1 MRERKESH
9 ISSIC
14 MKQMKLNK
22 KTWMIIPAVLLVGLC
37 GCSSASSG
45 SSSYV
50 EMASYDEAKASA
62 DITAETNGAGINY
75 GYQAEEADMEA
86 EISPEQTSEKLVYR
100 GSLSIQTRAYEES
113 AAKLREMV
121 KTYNGIIENENEY
134 TNGGYYDNGSE
145 KNLRSLNMTLR
156 IPTEKFEEF
165 VSGGGEIG
173 NVISRSSSAENI
185 SRVYND
191 VSVQIEAL
199 EKQQKRLLE
208 MMDQAN
214 TIEDMIA
221 VEDRLSQVQYELNS
235 LKTHRQSM
243 DTDVAYSTINVSLN
257 EVRIYSETDE
267 GFFTKLS
274 NRFVN
279 GFRGFADNMADLILA
294 AVYALPYLLIGALV
308 IFGIGKSGMIAKIR
322 SRGKKT
328 EE

>member
-1 MRERKESH
+1 
-9 ISSIC
+9 
-14 MKQMKLNK
+14 
-22 KTWMIIPAVLLVGLC
+22 
-37 GCSSASSG
+37 
-45 SSSYV
+45 
-50 EMASYDEAKASA
+50 
-62 DITAETNGAGINY
+62 
-75 GYQAEEADMEA
+75 
-86 EISPEQTSEKLVYR
+86 
-100 GSLSIQTRAYEES
+100 
-113 AAKLREMV
+113 
-121 KTYNGIIENENEY
+121 
-134 TNGGYYDNGSE
+134 
-145 KNLRSLNMTLR
+145 MTMD
-156 IPTEKFEEF
+156 PTEKFEEF
-165 VSGGGEIG
+165 MSGGGEIG

-279 GFRGFADNMADLILA
+279 
-294 AVYALPYLLIGALV
+294 YALPYLLIGALV

>member
-1 MRERKESH
+1 
-9 ISSIC
+9 

-37 GCSSASSG
+37 GCSTASSG

-50 EMASYDEAKASA
+50 EMMQYDEAKASA
-62 DITAETNGAGINY
+62 ETSAVNGAGINY

-86 EISPEQTSEKLVYR
+86 EFPQEQTSEKLVYR

-165 VSGGGEIG
+165 MSGSGEIG
-173 NVISRSSSAENI
+173 NVISRSSSTENI

-199 EKQQKRLLE
+199 EKQQTRLLE
-208 MMDQAN
+208 MMDQAQ

-221 VEDRLSQVQYELNS
+221 VEDRLSEVQYELNS

-294 AVYALPYLLIGALV
+294 AVYALPYLLLGALV
-308 IFGIGKSGMIAKIR
+308 IFGIGKSGILAKIHFPR
-322 SRGKKT
+322 FGRKKKT

>member
-1 MRERKESH
+1 
-9 ISSIC
+9 
-14 MKQMKLNK
+14 
-22 KTWMIIPAVLLVGLC
+22 
-37 GCSSASSG
+37 
-45 SSSYV
+45 
-50 EMASYDEAKASA
+50 
-62 DITAETNGAGINY
+62 
-75 GYQAEEADMEA
+75 
-86 EISPEQTSEKLVYR
+86 
-100 GSLSIQTRAYEES
+100 
-113 AAKLREMV
+113 
-121 KTYNGIIENENEY
+121 
-134 TNGGYYDNGSE
+134 
-145 KNLRSLNMTLR
+145 MTLR

-165 VSGGGEIG
+165 MSGGGEIG
-173 NVISRSSSAENI
+173 NVISRSSSTENI

-199 EKQQKRLLE
+199 EKQQTRLLE

-308 IFGIGKSGMIAKIR
+308 IFGITKSGIVAKIR
-322 SRGKKT
+322 GRGKKT